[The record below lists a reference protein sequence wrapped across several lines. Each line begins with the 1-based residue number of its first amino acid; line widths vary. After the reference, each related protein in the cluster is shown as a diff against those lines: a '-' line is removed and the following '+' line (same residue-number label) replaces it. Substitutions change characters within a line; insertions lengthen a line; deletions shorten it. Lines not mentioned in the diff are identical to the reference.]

1 MRQPRKEAIM
11 ISAASPPV
19 AGAERPAP
27 GHVAVIGGGAPTVE
41 VEKRPL
47 AEVKPP
53 PRVEFDP
60 IKLRENLSA
69 AVEHL
74 NRQLASSGRT
84 LGFSIDEIL
93 HAPIVTVKNTS
104 TGEVVRQIPSEAV
117 VKVAH
122 TLEELKGLLYDA
134 SS

>member
-1 MRQPRKEAIM
+1 
-11 ISAASPPV
+11 
-19 AGAERPAP
+19 
-27 GHVAVIGGGAPTVE
+27 
-41 VEKRPL
+41 
-47 AEVKPP
+47 
-53 PRVEFDP
+53 VEFDP